1 MQIKPQTVEAVL
13 FFNDGGVCKE
23 MFYPEFEAML
33 DGVVSMPEF
42 ADQQMRVAYVLVNTR
57 LQIRAAVFF
66 YLDFNEDGS
75 ADSGWNIPLRNLA
88 ERTGR
93 GPDLGAGPIR
103 LACRSQCPVSWY
115 QMHLWDPELAQG
127 KNHFVMLRDRIKRN
141 QLGLLI
147 EEEAPQAVPA
157 ERLQMVA
164 EDTWYAADPSK
175 QPAVAA
181 SPEKAEQDQ
190 RLKAAQLIKQQRM
203 RIASLEQ
210 QREADINRL
219 RELATQQQAKLR
231 EEIAQLSNVLTV
243 KEQRVAQLQLELE
256 AQAEGFQ
263 KNREEMSHQLRAL
276 EQNSRV
282 EAEAA
287 RAQFDEEL
295 QRQVAAAV
303 AEYKEQVSIRDVEL
317 AYRNEL
323 DVQLQE
329 EIEQLQKQRDALVDQ
344 SGERMLERLSAL
356 GMTFMAYHP
365 GAGHLTIPLPDMA
378 RYQQNPLAYAAAKC
392 GVSEEQYELWV
403 QHYRQPVC
411 VATLTSGECCNM
423 PLDKIETPGRFVIGE
438 SNCCARHQSQDRLR
452 TGS

>member
-23 MFYPEFEAML
+23 MLYPEFEAML

-42 ADQQMRVAYVLVNTR
+42 ADQQMRVAYVLINAR

-115 QMHLWDPELAQG
+115 QMHLWDPELSQG
-127 KNHFVMLRDRIKRN
+127 RNHLVMLRDRIRRN
-141 QLGLLI
+141 QLGLLV
-147 EEEAPQAVPA
+147 EEEVPQAVPA

-164 EDTWYAADPSK
+164 EDAWYAADAAKQASSERSK
-175 QPAVAA
+175 
-181 SPEKAEQDQ
+181 EREQEQ
-190 RLKAAQLIKQQRM
+190 RLKAAQLIKQQRL
-203 RIASLEQ
+203 RIANLEQ
-210 QREADINRL
+210 QREADITRL
-219 RELATQQQAKLR
+219 RELAAQQQARLLD
-231 EEIAQLSNVLTV
+231 EMAQLRQELQQ
-243 KEQRVAQLQLELE
+243 KEQLAEQLRSQLAE
-256 AQAEGFQ
+256 QAEGFQ
-263 KNREEMSHQLRAL
+263 KNREEMSRQLRAL
-276 EQNSRV
+276 EQNSR
-282 EAEAA
+282 AEAQA
-287 RAQFDEEL
+287 THAQFDEEL
-295 QRQVAAAV
+295 RRQLAAAV

-323 DVQLQE
+323 DTQLQE
-329 EIEQLQKQRDALVDQ
+329 EIEQLQKQRDALVEQ
-344 SGERMLERLSAL
+344 GGEQVLKRLSGL
-356 GMTFMAYHP
+356 GVTFMAYHP
-365 GAGHLTIPLPDMA
+365 GAGHLTIPLHDMA

-392 GVSEEQYELWV
+392 AVSEEQYGQWV
-403 QHYRQPVC
+403 QHYQQPTC
-411 VATLTSGECCNM
+411 VAILPSGERCNM
-423 PLDKIETPGRFVIGE
+423 PLDKVEAPSRFSIGE
-438 SNCCARHQSQDRLR
+438 SNCCARHRAQDRLR

>member
-23 MFYPEFEAML
+23 MLYPEFEAML

-42 ADQQMRVAYVLVNTR
+42 SDQQMRVAYVLINAR

-115 QMHLWDPELAQG
+115 QMHLWDPEMTQG
-127 KNHFVMLRDRIKRN
+127 QNHLVMLRDRIRRN
-141 QLGLLI
+141 QLGLLV
-147 EEEAPQAVPA
+147 EEEMPQAVPA

-164 EDTWYAADPSK
+164 EDAWYAADATT
-175 QPAVAA
+175 QA
-181 SPEKAEQDQ
+181 STERTKEREQEQ
-190 RLKAAQLIKQQRM
+190 RLKAAQLIKQQRL
-203 RIASLEQ
+203 RIANLEQ
-210 QREADINRL
+210 QREADIIRL
-219 RELATQQQAKLR
+219 RELAAQQQARLLDEMTQLR
-231 EEIAQLSNVLTV
+231 QELQQ
-243 KEQRVAQLQLELE
+243 KEQLAEQLRSQLAE
-256 AQAEGFQ
+256 QAEGFQ
-263 KNREEMSHQLRAL
+263 KNREEMSRQLRVL
-276 EQNSRV
+276 EQNSR
-282 EAEAA
+282 AEAQA
-287 RAQFDEEL
+287 TYAQFDEEL
-295 QRQVAAAV
+295 KRQLAAAV

-323 DVQLQE
+323 DTQLQE
-329 EIEQLQKQRDALVDQ
+329 EIEQLQKQRDVLVEQ
-344 SGERMLERLSAL
+344 SGEQVLKRLSGL

-365 GAGHLTIPLPDMA
+365 GAGHLTIPLHDMV

-392 GVSEEQYELWV
+392 AVSEEQYGQWV
-403 QHYRQPVC
+403 QHYQQPTC
-411 VATLTSGECCNM
+411 VATLSSGERCNM
-423 PLDKIETPGRFVIGE
+423 PLDKVEAPSRFFIGE
-438 SNCCARHQSQDRLR
+438 SNCCARHRAQDRLR

>member
-13 FFNDGGVCKE
+13 FFNDSGVCKE
-23 MFYPEFEAML
+23 MLYPEFEAML

-115 QMHLWDPELAQG
+115 QMHLWDPELT
-127 KNHFVMLRDRIKRN
+127 KSRNHLVMLRDRIRRN
-141 QLGLLI
+141 QLGLLV
-147 EEEAPQAVPA
+147 EEEVPQTVPA

-164 EDTWYAADPSK
+164 EDAWYAADSAK
-175 QPAVAA
+175 QAA
-181 SPEKAEQDQ
+181 TERAEKREQEQ
-190 RLKAAQLIKQQRM
+190 RLKAAQLIKQQRL
-203 RIASLEQ
+203 RIANLEQ
-210 QREADINRL
+210 QREADITRL
-219 RELATQQQAKLR
+219 RELAAQQQAKLL
-231 EEIAQLSNVLTV
+231 EELAQLRQELLH
-243 KEQRVAQLQLELE
+243 KEQLAEQLRSQLAE
-256 AQAEGFQ
+256 QAEGFQ
-263 KNREEMSHQLRAL
+263 KNREEMSRQLRVL
-276 EQNSRV
+276 EQNSR
-282 EAEAA
+282 AEAQA
-287 RAQFDEEL
+287 SQAQFDEEL
-295 QRQVAAAV
+295 KRQIAAAV
-303 AEYKEQVSIRDVEL
+303 TEYKEQVSIRDVEL

-329 EIEQLQKQRDALVDQ
+329 EIEQLQKQRDALVEQ
-344 SGERMLERLSAL
+344 SGEQVLKRLSGL
-356 GMTFMAYHP
+356 GVTFMAYHP
-365 GAGHLTIPLPDMA
+365 GAGHLTIPLHDMA

-392 GVSEEQYELWV
+392 AVSEEQYGQWV
-403 QHYRQPVC
+403 QHYQQPTC
-411 VATLTSGECCNM
+411 VATLSSGERCNM
-423 PLDKIETPGRFVIGE
+423 PLDKVEAPSRFFIGE
-438 SNCCARHQSQDRLR
+438 SNCCARHRAQDRLR